1 MPEGRT
7 VTVLSIDGGGIR
19 GLVPALVLHRLHE
32 LVREADGRAGDDLR
46 DIPFAGLFDLL
57 AGTSTGGIIA
67 TGLAAPDPA
76 RPDRALLIP
85 EDLVGLYRDKGA
97 EIFPQPRGWLGR
109 RWAAARNIFTEAFDA
124 GPLED
129 ILDGLVGDAALSQTT
144 VNLMVSAYDIE
155 RRDVTFFKNRRFAAP
170 DSRYTPPGH
179 EDPDYRL
186 KHVAR
191 ATSAAPTY
199 FEPARVFE
207 IGREDDG
214 EAAEHLID
222 GGVYVNNPAM
232 CAYVEARKLFPSC
245 ARVILVALGTG
256 VENAPIRYE
265 DARGWGYGGWA
276 NPGNDV
282 PILRVMMDGQ
292 SDNAHYQMRQL
303 LNTRDRTDYYRF
315 DAPLPQDRDIGL
327 ADASDEA
334 LEFLAAFA
342 AAIVADK
349 EAELREVAALLL
361 AVRAEREASG

>member
-1 MPEGRT
+1 MPERRT
-7 VTVLSIDGGGIR
+7 ATVLSIDGGGIR
-19 GLVPALVLHRLHE
+19 GLVPALILHRLHE
-32 LVREADGRAGDDLR
+32 LVREADGRMDDDLR
-46 DIPFAGLFDLL
+46 DVPFAGLFDLL

-67 TGLAAPDPA
+67 TGLAVPDPA
-76 RPDRALLIP
+76 TPGRALLTP
-85 EDLVGLYRDKGA
+85 EDLVRLYRDEGGR
-97 EIFPQPRGWLGR
+97 IFPQPRGWLGR
-109 RWAAARNIFTEAFDA
+109 RWAAVRNIFTETYDA
-124 GPLED
+124 KPLEE
-129 ILDGLVGDAALSQTT
+129 ILDGLVGDASLSQTS

-155 RRDVTFFKNRRFAAP
+155 RRDVTFFKNRRFAAA
-170 DSRYTPPGH
+170 DSRYAPPVH
-179 EDPDYRL
+179 QDPDYRL

-207 IGREDDG
+207 IGREGDD

-256 VENAPIRYE
+256 VENAPIAYE

-276 NPGNDV
+276 NPAGGV

-303 LNTRDRTDYYRF
+303 LNTRDATNYYRF
-315 DAPLPQDRDIGL
+315 DAPLPQNRDVGL
-327 ADASDEA
+327 DDASDEA
-334 LEFLAAFA
+334 LAFLAEFA
-342 AAIVADK
+342 AGIIAEKDS
-349 EAELREVAALLL
+349 ELREVAALLL
-361 AVRAEREASG
+361 SVRAERET

>member
-1 MPEGRT
+1 MPDGRT

-19 GLVPALVLHRLHE
+19 GLVPALILHRLHE
-32 LVREADGRAGDDLR
+32 LVREADGRDGDDLR
-46 DIPFAGLFDLL
+46 DVPFAGLFDLL

-67 TGLAAPDPA
+67 TGLAAPDPG
-76 RPDRALLIP
+76 RPGRALLTP
-85 EDLVGLYRDKGA
+85 EDLVGLYRDQGGR
-97 EIFPQPRGWLGR
+97 IFPQPGGWLGR
-109 RWAAARNIFTEAFDA
+109 RWAGLRNVFAVAYDAA
-124 GPLED
+124 PLEE
-129 ILDGLVGDAALSQTT
+129 ILDGLVGDAPLSRTT

-170 DSRYTPPGH
+170 DSRYAPPGY
-179 EDPDYRL
+179 EDPDHRL

-191 ATSAAPTY
+191 ATSAAPTF

-207 IGREDDG
+207 IGREDDD

-245 ARVILVALGTG
+245 ARVVLVTLGTG
-256 VENAPIRYE
+256 VENAPIAYD
-265 DARGWGYGGWA
+265 DAKGWGFGGWA
-276 NPGNDV
+276 RPSGGV

-303 LNTRDRTDYYRF
+303 LNTRDQTNYYRF
-315 DAPLPQDRDIGL
+315 DAPLPGDRDVGL
-327 ADASDEA
+327 DDASDEA
-334 LEFLAAFA
+334 LEYLAGFA
-342 AAIVADK
+342 AGIIADN
-349 EAELREVAALLL
+349 EDALREVAGLLL